1 MRGRG
6 SRCGVDA
13 GFECAR
19 HAASKVPSEYMLHI
33 SFLRR
38 FGYETLVNS
47 CETLVWKR
55 YFRLFTSFFE
65 SLYLGARAYLLLAF
79 LTAAMHV
86 SATAAFIEAAEAD
99 GGTGS
104 SYIATLVRATVRN
117 SCQASISIDAN
128 LASITGFVFM
138 IRAADAQDRLHAC
151 CCCAA
156 SPFVGPAASLAL
168 FAARYA
174 QRWDSDFHHTYEA
187 SW

>member
-1 MRGRG
+1 MVDRSTG
-6 SRCGVDA
+6 GV
-13 GFECAR
+13 
-19 HAASKVPSEYMLHI
+19 
-33 SFLRR
+33 
-38 FGYETLVNS
+38 
-47 CETLVWKR
+47 
-55 YFRLFTSFFE
+55 
-65 SLYLGARAYLLLAF
+65 YLGARAYLLLAF